1 MSTAARCWWASVFWR
16 AAALV
21 AALWLPIFCLLCAN
35 PVNAQSSGTA
45 RPQNPH
51 RLIEAAVQALG
62 GPAWLNLRTFRIE
75 ASRAAFFQG
84 RPTGAVADITIE
96 ASLPS
101 EERVELARGKV
112 IELYAGNHAWEIT
125 YKGKRALPTQRAAE
139 IFRRRDHSLGTILR
153 RWTRNPA
160 TTLIDEGQ
168 TMVDRHLV
176 DKILLIDADD
186 DAATLEIDT
195 ENHLP
200 VRLSF
205 DWRDPQF
212 HDENTDA
219 VEYDNYQRVDGIA
232 TPFTVTWTHNG
243 ETVRQRFLDSVEYNP
258 SLPPNLF
265 NPDIAAAHL
274 K

>member
-1 MSTAARCWWASVFWR
+1 MGSARVPAF
-16 AAALV
+16 
-21 AALWLPIFCLLCAN
+21 WLPIFCLLCTS
-35 PVNAQSSGTA
+35 PVNAQPSGTA
-45 RPQNPH
+45 SPQNPH

-62 GPAWLNLRTFRIE
+62 GAGWLNLRTVRIE
-75 ASRAAFFQG
+75 ARRAAFFQG

-96 ASLPS
+96 AALPN

-112 IELYAGNHAWEIT
+112 IEMYVRHHAWEIT
-125 YKGKRALPTQRAAE
+125 YRGKRALPPQRAADV
-139 IFRRRDHSLGTILR
+139 FRWRDHSLGTILR
-153 RWTRNPA
+153 RWAPNPD

-176 DKILLIDADD
+176 DRILLIDADD
-186 DAATLEIDT
+186 DAATLELDT
-195 ENHLP
+195 ESHLP

-205 DWRDPQF
+205 EWRDPQF

-219 VEYDNYQRVDGIA
+219 VEYDNYQRVGGIA

-243 ETVRQRFLDSVEYNP
+243 ATVRQRFLRSVEYNP

-265 NPDIAAAHL
+265 NPDVAAAHL